1 VALGIEFDW
10 DAENTKHL
18 AAHQVTAR
26 EFESVL
32 LNAPM
37 DLEYELVD
45 GEPRYRSVGPA
56 DSGRLLVAIW
66 TLRDGKVR
74 AVTAFPAS
82 TTYKQLFRG
91 TKR

>member
-1 VALGIEFDW
+1 MALGIEFDW

-32 LNAPM
+32 LNAPL
-37 DLEYELVD
+37 DLEYEVVD

-82 TTYKQLFRG
+82 ATYKQLFRE

>member
-32 LNAPM
+32 LNAPL
-37 DLEYELVD
+37 DLEYEVVD
-45 GEPRYRSVGPA
+45 GEP
-56 DSGRLLVAIW
+56 
-66 TLRDGKVR
+66 
-74 AVTAFPAS
+74 AS
-82 TTYKQLFRG
+82 ATYKRLFRAR
-91 TKR
+91 KP